1 MNIVQNKILLQRLAA
16 DYGLGTMQ
24 GAARRRF
31 EALARRQ
38 APVRQAIRDWQERLA
53 GLTELQAAQE
63 APEVVWKRIEIAL
76 HLEREA
82 ARLAQAR
89 HQARTPAK
97 PDATSLPW
105 WRQLFV
111 WQGVSAAALSLALL
125 AWWQP
130 WQAVN
135 EASTQASAPAGA
147 PQETLALLLDGENRP
162 AWLASWSGEPAQGSA
177 AGRVQ
182 LRLQD
187 LSGQPVPPG
196 RSLQLWAVPAQG
208 APRSLGVLGADAAG
222 RVLTAASAQV
232 QGAVV
237 LALSLEVQG
246 GVPEAGGPQGP
257 ILYKGPL
264 VRKLI

>member
-53 GLTELQAAQE
+53 GLTELQAAQP

-76 HLEREA
+76 HFEREA
-82 ARLAQAR
+82 ARLSDAR
-89 HQARTPAK
+89 RQTRTAAS

-135 EASTQASAPAGA
+135 DGSTQARAPSGA
-147 PQETLALLLDGENRP
+147 TQETLALLLDGENRP
-162 AWLASWSGEPAQGSA
+162 AWLASWSGGPAQGAA

-187 LSGQPVPPG
+187 LSGQAVPAG

-208 APRSLGVLGADAAG
+208 APRSLGVLGADEAG
-222 RVLTAASAQV
+222 RVLTTASAQV